1 MYNTRFTSEQ
11 FGGEIQFD
19 KKYRTVTT
27 PQGESLC
34 GVSSKNLCDLNGKV
48 FADFSHEQKVESDG
62 KKIAVRVYRSWQ
74 YGDFTVKENSLWL
87 GEELLGS
94 MPAKKKRTS
103 LILLGATCIL
113 LALTI
118 ALIALIDLP
127 QSVTTAPVIDVKD
140 DNGSWSAQGTIAVLD
155 DKIMPGSDG
164 EYEFII
170 RNPHDIRLSYSFTIG
185 ERYND
190 GPVENFP
197 LEYRV
202 RVNNALIGSEQWL
215 SATELHFENLL
226 LMAESDYLVSL
237 EWRWPFEGA
246 DNAVDTDFGT
256 DAGEYSLEFVL
267 TAEAVSEITG

>member
-11 FGGEIQFD
+11 FEGEIQFG

-34 GVSSKNLCDLNGKV
+34 GVSSKNVCDLNGKV
-48 FADFSHEQKVESDG
+48 FAEFSHEQKVESDG
-62 KKIAVRVYRSWQ
+62 KELTVRVYRSWQ
-74 YGDFTVKENSLWL
+74 YGDFTVKGNSLWL

-94 MPAKKKRTS
+94 MPAKKKRAP

-127 QSVTTAPVIDVKD
+127 YAEMPVIDVKD

-170 RNPHDIRLSYSFTIG
+170 RNPHDIRLSYSFTID

-190 GPVENFP
+190 EPVENFP

-215 SATELHFENLL
+215 SAAGLHFDDLL
-226 LMAESDYLVSL
+226 LMAESDYLVTL
-237 EWRWPFEGA
+237 EWRWQFEGEN
-246 DNAVDTDFGT
+246 NAVDTRFGE
-256 DAGEYSLEFVL
+256 DGGKYSLEFVL
-267 TAEAVSEITG
+267 TAEAVSEIKG